1 MRLWL
6 VRHARPELPPGIC
19 YGAWD
24 VPAEAAANQRAAL
37 ALAKILP
44 PAATL
49 EVSPLQRCTT
59 LAQHLR
65 TARPDWVSRINPDLA
80 EMDFGRWEGQA
91 WADIPHPELQAWT
104 DDFAH
109 YRPGNG
115 ESAGELMKRVA
126 RAWDAA
132 CARDGDTVWISHA
145 GVIRAA
151 HLLHQ
156 GMRQLTRA
164 DQWPVDGPDFG
175 QWRTMELPKA

>member
-6 VRHARPELPPGIC
+6 VRHARPDLAPGIC

-24 VPAEAAANQRAAL
+24 VPAVDDASQRTAL

-44 PAATL
+44 ASATL
-49 EVSPLQRCTT
+49 EVSPLQRCTL
-59 LAQHLR
+59 LAQHLC
-65 TARPDWVSRINPDLA
+65 AMRPDLVSRLNPDLV
-80 EMDFGRWEGQA
+80 EMDFGQSEGHA
-91 WADIPHPELQAWT
+91 WADIPHQDMQAWT

-115 ESAGELMKRVA
+115 ESTGALMVRVA
-126 RAWDAA
+126 RAWDAV

-156 GMRQLTRA
+156 GVRQLTRA
-164 DQWPVDGPDFG
+164 DQWPLEGLDFG
-175 QWRTMELPKA
+175 QWCTVELHIG